1 MHQDLCSLLNCLSM
15 ESSSASGRAG
25 NMCVYGTEGAVIL
38 RRSELGSMG
47 SEFQRL
53 ICTVAF
59 WAIFSNLRKLSL
71 DSVVRTA
78 LWRDT

>member
-1 MHQDLCSLLNCLSM
+1 M
-15 ESSSASGRAG
+15 
-25 NMCVYGTEGAVIL
+25 YGTEGAVIL

-71 DSVVRTA
+71 DSVVTTA